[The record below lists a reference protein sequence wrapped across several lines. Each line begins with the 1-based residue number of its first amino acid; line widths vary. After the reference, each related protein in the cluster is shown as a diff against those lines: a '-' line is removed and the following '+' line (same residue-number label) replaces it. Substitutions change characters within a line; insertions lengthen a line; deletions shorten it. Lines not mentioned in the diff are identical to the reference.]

1 MTTDPAFQAAQRLE
15 IAVEKLVGA
24 IEGRLAAMQAAAAQA
39 AADSVPRAEVAAL
52 SARLDAAMAQ
62 LRQALMGQDNE
73 DEG

>member
-1 MTTDPAFQAAQRLE
+1 
-15 IAVEKLVGA
+15 
-24 IEGRLAAMQAAAAQA
+24 
-39 AADSVPRAEVAAL
+39 VPRAEVAAL